1 MYVSILHLR
10 SHLQTKPFNK
20 ELDFSFFQ
28 ITNGH
33 HSVEGYRGGR
43 HGFQTTECSS
53 LSTWVRNP
61 SHLVNLFTS
70 DRPPY
75 CLLLSLLWVPGWGF
89 KRGSSPLWLPRSHRW
104 SKSNFVQI
112 QRRGD
117 SCQQIV
123 NFKNTSFKYSLAKM
137 KTKERSWTFSI
148 ESNIFV

>member
-117 SCQQIV
+117 SCQHFQLKAIFLYSYCLV
-123 NFKNTSFKYSLAKM
+123 CIFFHASVIFYCFRKTSK
-137 KTKERSWTFSI
+137 
-148 ESNIFV
+148 